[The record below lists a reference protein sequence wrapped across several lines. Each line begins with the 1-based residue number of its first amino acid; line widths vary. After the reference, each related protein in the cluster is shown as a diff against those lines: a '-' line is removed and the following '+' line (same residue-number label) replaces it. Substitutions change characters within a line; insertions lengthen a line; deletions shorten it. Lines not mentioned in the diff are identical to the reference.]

1 MRMALI
7 IGGLVIVLA
16 GFVGA
21 WIFLIQP
28 DKSDGVALQ
37 MPPKDSRE
45 DRVEGGSSRQEVGAG
60 TVARATVPGSTGRG
74 GAAPS
79 GVDPDDRF
87 EPGEVL
93 VANPPDG
100 FEGTSATL
108 GFRVLETI
116 ILGELDLRIL
126 RMQVPAGMAVPDA
139 VQLLRQRFPR
149 VTIDANHVYEPSQ
162 RAGSSDSYARE
173 MIGWNE
179 VPATCGKGVSIGMI
193 DSGVDLTHPA
203 FAGVDIVYEA
213 FNRPS
218 REPGPPDHGTAIAV
232 LMVGRPAEGKGWG
245 GLLPGAS
252 LTAANMFEVNEQGK
266 VVGNARGLLKA
277 VDWMASRKV
286 PVVNLSIAG
295 PDNKVVR
302 LAFDRARRKGIILV
316 AAAGNWGSSTK
327 PAYPAAYRHAI
338 AVTAVNGRRSVYSH
352 ANRGRYVDFAAPG
365 VRMWTAAPGGG
376 GKFQSG
382 TSFAS
387 PYVAVLTALSVAKG
401 NDATPDGLRD
411 LLRSSVVDLG
421 APGRDDVFG
430 WGLIGMARDCL
441 N

>member
-7 IGGLVIVLA
+7 IGGLVMVLA

-28 DKSDGVALQ
+28 DENDAAAVQVPLSEGREDQVSGGGNRQNVGTGVAAR
-37 MPPKDSRE
+37 PNVP
-45 DRVEGGSSRQEVGAG
+45 SSVG
-60 TVARATVPGSTGRG
+60 RS

-79 GVDPDDRF
+79 GADPDDRF

-93 VANPPDG
+93 IANPPEG
-100 FEGTSATL
+100 FEGVSATL

-126 RMQVPAGMAVPDA
+126 RMQIPAGTAVPDA

-162 RAGSSDSYARE
+162 RVGSSDSYARE

-179 VPATCGKGVSIGMI
+179 VPATCGKGVRIGMI
-193 DSGVDLTHPA
+193 DAGVDLTHPA
-203 FAGVDIVYEA
+203 FAGVDIAYEA

-218 REPGPPDHGTAIAV
+218 REPGPPDHGTAIAA
-232 LMVGRPAEGKGWG
+232 LMVGRPAAGKGWG

-252 LTAANMFEVNEQGK
+252 LTAANMFEINEKGK

-316 AAAGNWGSSTK
+316 AAAGNWGSATK
-327 PAYPAAYRHAI
+327 PAYPAAYRHVI
-338 AVTAVNGRRSVYSH
+338 AVTAVNTRRSIYSH

-387 PYVAVLTALSVAKG
+387 PYVAVLTALVIAKG
-401 NDATPDGLRD
+401 GDATPDGLRD
-411 LLRSSVVDLG
+411 LLRTNVVDLG

-430 WGLIGMARDCL
+430 WGLIGMPRDCL